1 MNNDFL
7 EDDDIYIYDDTKI
20 TIEDLSK
27 SRIVDEEYIKK
38 CLNEIKLEVVKQL
51 KDEGYITVIDGKDI
65 SKMGCCHREW
75 EITRK
80 MMKERYNIDWQS
92 PQNQFPEIDFD

>member
-1 MNNDFL
+1 M
-7 EDDDIYIYDDTKI
+7 
-20 TIEDLSK
+20 
-27 SRIVDEEYIKK
+27 
-38 CLNEIKLEVVKQL
+38 KQL